1 MSRRFV
7 SEKPAPKPG
16 STASEAGKETF
27 DKELSEK
34 RLKCA
39 DEKIDKLEKEK
50 ADIEKEKADLEKK
63 VAGLEKKVT
72 GLEKKVTGLE
82 KEKSELEEKLKL
94 ATGATEVSGKAK
106 KSGSLAA
113 PVCLSEAERMAEYKD
128 LDDMCAL
135 REKIQERHKKANSRS
150 DMLERISD

>member
-50 ADIEKEKADLEKK
+50 ADLEKEKADLEKK
-63 VAGLEKKVT
+63 VA

>member
-63 VAGLEKKVT
+63 VA